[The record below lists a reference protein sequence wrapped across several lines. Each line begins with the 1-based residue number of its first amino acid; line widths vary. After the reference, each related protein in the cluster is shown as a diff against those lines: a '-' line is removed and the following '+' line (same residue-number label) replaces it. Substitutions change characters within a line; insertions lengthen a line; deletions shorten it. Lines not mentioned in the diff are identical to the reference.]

1 MNQLPHRNITQDTS
15 AQNLATK
22 PASQAHDLSSH
33 EPLTPAI
40 EKPQNG
46 MRGLKHW
53 RYDLLAGLQVALI
66 GLPLSLGIAV
76 ASGAPP
82 ITGVISAIIAGLIFP
97 FLGGAYVTIS
107 GPAAGLA
114 PALLAG
120 MIALGQG
127 NLAVGYPL
135 LLVAICLTGVVQVIL
150 SLFRAGRF
158 ALYFPISV
166 VEGML
171 SAIGLLIIVKQI
183 PQLLGDQLPPIK
195 SIPAAILAIPHDLY
209 EMNPEIFLVGGLS
222 LFLLFFLA
230 SRKEWWATLIPAP
243 LLVVSLGSLASWLLQ
258 LPQEYLVQV
267 PLDIFQHGIHVP
279 HFAEAWQNHDLWMA
293 FLVTIVTLT
302 LIDGTESLATIA
314 AVDKID
320 PFRRKSDPN
329 VTLRAMGIS
338 NILSSLAGGLTIIP
352 GGVKSTTNIMAG
364 GRTLWANFYYA
375 CCLALILWFGTKLI
389 NLIPLTVLAALLIW
403 IGWQLCAPR
412 IFQKILTIGK
422 EQLLIAVVT
431 AVVTLYTSD
440 LLEGVALGTLTKIAV
455 LYVDLVRSSAPAA
468 KTGESFL
475 AGFVRRLAASLVEL
489 FCNPVIRIGDGRGSR
504 TQYSVMTVATSAIR
518 GTVGEMKNP
527 YKIYLSSVTCMNLMK
542 LDKVLHE
549 TLVVPSTSKANFVI
563 ILAGQVI
570 DHTSMEYLHHFQDQC
585 IEAGHTCAIVGMD
598 HFRTF
603 SDHVL
608 AYRVNPPHSLMA
620 FA

>member
-1 MNQLPHRNITQDTS
+1 MESR
-15 AQNLATK
+15 NLAV
-22 PASQAHDLSSH
+22 PAM
-33 EPLTPAI
+33 
-40 EKPQNG
+40 EKPENG
-46 MRGLKHW
+46 LRGLKHW

-120 MIALGQG
+120 MITLGHG
-127 NLAVGYPL
+127 DLAVGYPL
-135 LLVAICLTGVVQVIL
+135 LLVAICLTGVVQVLLSIL
-150 SLFRAGRF
+150 RAGSF

-171 SAIGLLIIVKQI
+171 SAIGMLIIIKQI
-183 PQLLGDQLPPIK
+183 PQLLGDQLPPVK
-195 SIPAAILAIPHDLY
+195 SIPAAILAIPHDIH
-209 EMNPEIFLVGGLS
+209 EMNPEIFLVGGLA
-222 LFLLFFLA
+222 LAFLFFIS
-230 SRKEWWATLIPAP
+230 SRTERWAMLIPAP
-243 LLVVSLGSLASWLLQ
+243 LLVVSLGGIASWFLQ
-258 LPQEYLVQV
+258 LPQEYLVHV
-267 PLDIFQHGIHVP
+267 PLDIFQHGIHFP
-279 HFAEAWQNHDLWMA
+279 HFSEAWQNQDLWMA
-293 FLVTIVTLT
+293 LLVTIVTLT

-320 PFRRKSDPN
+320 PFHRKSDPN

-375 CCLALILWFGTKLI
+375 CSLALLLWFGTRLI
-389 NLIPLTVLAALLIW
+389 NLIPLSVLAALLIW

-412 IFQKILTIGK
+412 VFYKILAIGM

-431 AVVTLYTSD
+431 VLVTLYTSD
-440 LLEGVALGTLTKIAV
+440 LLEGMVLGTLTKVIV
-455 LYVDLVRSSAPAA
+455 LCVDLIRASTQETPSGEFFLRRSARLLPAA
-468 KTGESFL
+468 LT
-475 AGFVRRLAASLVEL
+475 EL
-489 FCNPVIRIGDGRGSR
+489 FSNPVIRIGDGRGSR
-504 TQYSVMTVATSAIR
+504 ERYSVMTVATSAIR

-527 YKIYLSSVTCMNLMK
+527 YKIYLSSVTCMNLIK
-542 LDKVLHE
+542 LDKALHQ
-549 TLVVPSTSKANFVI
+549 TLVIPANSKANFLI

-585 IEAGHTCAIVGMD
+585 IEAGHTCAIVGVD
-598 HFRTF
+598 HFRAF

-608 AYRVNPPHSLMA
+608 AYRVNPPRTLMA

>member
-1 MNQLPHRNITQDTS
+1 MTSLESSTQS
-15 AQNLATK
+15 M
-22 PASQAHDLSSH
+22 
-33 EPLTPAI
+33 

-46 MRGLKHW
+46 IQGLKHW
-53 RYDLLAGLQVALI
+53 RYDVLAGLQVALV

-82 ITGVISAIIAGLIFP
+82 ITGVISAIIAGFVFP

-120 MIALGQG
+120 MIALGHG
-127 NLAVGYPL
+127 DLAAGYPL

-158 ALYFPISV
+158 ALYFPVSV

-171 SAIGLLIIVKQI
+171 SAIGILIIVKQI
-183 PQLLGDQLPPIK
+183 PQLLGNQLPPVK
-195 SIPAAILAIPHDLY
+195 SIPAAILAVPHNIQ
-209 EMNPEIFLVGGLS
+209 EMNPMIFLIGGTSLVL
-222 LFLLFFLA
+222 LFLLS
-230 SRKEWWATLIPAP
+230 SRKERWATFIPPP
-243 LLVVSLGSLASWLLQ
+243 LLVVGLGALAGWFLEI
-258 LPQEYLVQV
+258 PKEYLVNV
-267 PLDIFQHGIHVP
+267 PLDIFQHGIHFP
-279 HFAEAWQNHDLWMA
+279 HFSEAWQNQDLWMA

-320 PFRRKSDPN
+320 PFHRKSDPN

-338 NILSSLAGGLTIIP
+338 NILSSLVGGLTIIP
-352 GGVKSTTNIMAG
+352 GGIKSTTNVLAG

-375 CCLALILWFGTKLI
+375 CCLTIFLWFGTQAI
-389 NLIPLTVLAALLIW
+389 NLIPLTILAALLIW

-412 IFQKILTIGK
+412 IFFKILEVGR
-422 EQLLIAVVT
+422 EQLLIATVT
-431 AVVTLYTSD
+431 VVVTLYTSD
-440 LLEGVALGTLTKIAV
+440 LLEGVVIGTVTKVVV
-455 LYVDLVRSSAPAA
+455 LSLDLLRASAKEVQA
-468 KTGESFL
+468 GESPL
-475 AGFVRRLAASLVEL
+475 TRLIRLLSATIEEL
-489 FCNPVIRIGDGRGSR
+489 FSNPVIRIGDGRATRKRYNG
-504 TQYSVMTVATSAIR
+504 MTVSTGAIR

-542 LDKVLHE
+542 LDKALNE
-549 TLVVPSTSKANFVI
+549 TLVIPANSKANFLI
-563 ILAGQVI
+563 ILAGQII

-585 IEAGHTCAIVGMD
+585 IESGHTCAIVGVD
-598 HFRTF
+598 HFRSF

-608 AYRVNPPHSLMA
+608 GYRVNNPRERMA

>member
-1 MNQLPHRNITQDTS
+1 M
-15 AQNLATK
+15 
-22 PASQAHDLSSH
+22 SSH
-33 EPLTPAI
+33 EPKTPPM
-40 EKPQNG
+40 EKPRNG
-46 MRGLKHW
+46 IGGLKHW

-82 ITGVISAIIAGLIFP
+82 ITGVISAIIAGLVFP

-120 MIALGQG
+120 MITLAHGD
-127 NLAVGYPL
+127 LAVGYPL
-135 LLVAICLTGVVQVIL
+135 LLVAICLTGVVQVLL
-150 SLFRAGRF
+150 SLLRAGSF

-171 SAIGLLIIVKQI
+171 SAIGMLIIIKQI
-183 PQLLGDQLPPIK
+183 PQLLGDQLPPVK
-195 SIPAAILAIPHDLY
+195 SIPSAILAIPHDIQ
-209 EMNPEIFLVGGLS
+209 EMNPEIFLVGGLA
-222 LFLLFFLA
+222 LALLFFLS
-230 SRKEWWATLIPAP
+230 SRTERWATLIPAP
-243 LLVVSLGSLASWLLQ
+243 LLVVSLGGIASWFLQ
-258 LPQEYLVQV
+258 LQQEYLVHI
-267 PLDIFQHGIHVP
+267 PLDIFQHGIHFP
-279 HFAEAWQNHDLWMA
+279 HFSEAWHDQDLWMA

-320 PFRRKSDPN
+320 PFHRKSDPN

-375 CCLALILWFGTKLI
+375 CSLALLLWFGTRLI
-389 NLIPLTVLAALLIW
+389 NLIPLSVLAALLIW

-412 IFQKILTIGK
+412 IFQKMLAIGK

-431 AVVTLYTSD
+431 VVVTLYTSD
-440 LLEGVALGTLTKIAV
+440 LLEGVALGTLTKVIV
-455 LYVDLVRSSAPAA
+455 LCFDLVRASAQEAPSEESPFRRAARLLPAA
-468 KTGESFL
+468 LT
-475 AGFVRRLAASLVEL
+475 EL
-489 FCNPVIRIGDGRGSR
+489 FSNPVIRIGDGRGSR
-504 TQYSVMTVATSAIR
+504 ERYSVMTVATSAIR

-542 LDKVLHE
+542 LDKALHE
-549 TLVVPSTSKANFVI
+549 TLVVPANSKANFLI

-598 HFRTF
+598 HFRSF

-608 AYRVNPPHSLMA
+608 AYRVNPPRTLMA

>member
-1 MNQLPHRNITQDTS
+1 M
-15 AQNLATK
+15 
-22 PASQAHDLSSH
+22 ASPDPGVLDV
-33 EPLTPAI
+33 
-40 EKPQNG
+40 EKPENG
-46 MRGLKHW
+46 VRGLKHW

-82 ITGVISAIIAGLIFP
+82 ITGVISAIIAGFVFP

-120 MIALGQG
+120 MIALGHG
-127 NLAVGYPL
+127 DLTVGYPL
-135 LLVAICLTGVVQVIL
+135 VLVAICLTGLIQVVL
-150 SLFRAGRF
+150 SLLRAGRF

-171 SAIGLLIIVKQI
+171 SAIGMLIIIKQI
-183 PQLLGDQLPPIK
+183 PLLLGDQLPSAK
-195 SIPAAILAIPHDLY
+195 SIPAAILAIPQDVH
-209 EMNPEIFLVGGLS
+209 EMNAGVFLVGGLS
-222 LFLLFFLA
+222 LVLLFLLYG
-230 SRKEWWATLIPAP
+230 RKERWATLIPPP
-243 LLVVSLGSLASWLLQ
+243 LLVVGLGSIAGWLLH
-258 LPQEYLVQV
+258 LPTEYLVHV
-267 PLDIFQHGIHVP
+267 PLDIFQHGIHFP
-279 HFAEAWQNHDLWMA
+279 HFSEAWHNQDLWMA
-293 FLVTIVTLT
+293 FLITIVTLT

-320 PFRRKSDPN
+320 PFHRKSDPN

-352 GGVKSTTNIMAG
+352 GGVKSTTNILAG

-375 CCLALILWFGTKLI
+375 CCLALFLWFGTGLI
-389 NLIPLTVLAALLIW
+389 NLIPLSVLAALLIW

-412 IFQKILTIGK
+412 VFRKILAIGK

-431 AVVTLYTSD
+431 VVVTLYTSD
-440 LLEGVALGTLTKIAV
+440 LLEGVAMGTLTKIVV
-455 LYVDLVRSSAPAA
+455 LCVDLIKSSAQRTPVDQ
-468 KTGESFL
+468 SFL
-475 AGFVRRLAASLVEL
+475 RRSARLFWAALTEL
-489 FCNPVIRIGDGRGSR
+489 FSNPVIRIGDSRGTR
-504 TQYSVMTVATSAIR
+504 ERYSVMTVATSAIR

-542 LDKVLHE
+542 LDKALNE
-549 TLVVPSTSKANFVI
+549 TLVIPPNSKANFLI
-563 ILAGQVI
+563 ILAGQII
-570 DHTSMEYLHHFQDQC
+570 DHTAMEYLHHFQDQC
-585 IEAGHTCAIVGMD
+585 IEAGHTCAIVGVD
-598 HFRTF
+598 HFRAF

-608 AYRVNPPHSLMA
+608 AYRVNPPRSLMA

>member
-1 MNQLPHRNITQDTS
+1 MSFQ
-15 AQNLATK
+15 
-22 PASQAHDLSSH
+22 
-33 EPLTPAI
+33 EPLTPAM

-46 MRGLKHW
+46 ARGLKHW
-53 RYDLLAGLQVALI
+53 RYDLLAGLQVALV

-82 ITGVISAIIAGLIFP
+82 ITGVISAIIAGFVFP

-120 MIALGQG
+120 MLALGHG
-127 NLAVGYPL
+127 DLAVGYPL
-135 LLVAICLTGVVQVIL
+135 LLVAICLTGVVQVLL
-150 SLFRAGRF
+150 SLFRAGKF
-158 ALYFPISV
+158 AMYFPISV

-171 SAIGLLIIVKQI
+171 IAIGMLIIVKQI
-183 PQLLGDQLPPIK
+183 PSLLGSLAPPVK
-195 SIPAAILAIPHDLY
+195 SIPKAILLIPHQILG
-209 EMNPEIFLVGGLS
+209 MNTDIFLIGGLS
-222 LFLLFFLA
+222 LALLFFL
-230 SRKEWWATLIPAP
+230 SGRKERWATFIPPP
-243 LLVVSLGSLASWLLQ
+243 LMVVGLGSVAGWLLQ
-258 LPQEYLVQV
+258 FPPEYLVHV
-267 PLDIFQHGIHVP
+267 PHDILEHGIHFPAFMDVW
-279 HFAEAWQNHDLWMA
+279 HQQDLWMA
-293 FLVTIVTLT
+293 LLLTIVTLT

-320 PFRRKSDPN
+320 PFHRKSDPN

-352 GGVKSTTNIMAG
+352 GGIKSTTNILAG

-375 CCLALILWFGTKLI
+375 CCLTIFLWFGTAVI

-412 IFQKILTIGK
+412 IFWKVLSIGK
-422 EQLLIAVVT
+422 EQLLIAAVT
-431 AVVTLYTSD
+431 VVVTLYTSD
-440 LLEGVALGTLTKIAV
+440 LLEGVALGTLTKIVV
-455 LYVDLVRSSAPAA
+455 LCIDLVRASTQEA
-468 KTGESFL
+468 KAGQSFL
-475 AGFVRRLAASLVEL
+475 RRFTGQLSAALEEL
-489 FCNPVIRIGDGRGSR
+489 FSNPVIRIGDGRGSR
-504 TQYSVMTVATSAIR
+504 ERYSVMTVATSAIR

-542 LDKVLHE
+542 LDKALNE
-549 TLVVPSTSKANFVI
+549 TLVVPSNSKANFLI
-563 ILAGQVI
+563 ILAGQII

-608 AYRVNPPHSLMA
+608 AYRVNPPRSLMA

>member
-1 MNQLPHRNITQDTS
+1 M
-15 AQNLATK
+15 
-22 PASQAHDLSSH
+22 ASPDPEVL
-33 EPLTPAI
+33 AI
-40 EKPQNG
+40 EKPENG
-46 MRGLKHW
+46 VRGLKHW

-82 ITGVISAIIAGLIFP
+82 ITGVISAIIAGFVFP

-120 MIALGQG
+120 MIALGHG
-127 NLAVGYPL
+127 DLTVGYPL
-135 LLVAICLTGVVQVIL
+135 VLVAICLTGLIQVVL
-150 SLFRAGRF
+150 SLLRAGRF

-171 SAIGLLIIVKQI
+171 SAIGMLIIIKQI
-183 PQLLGDQLPPIK
+183 PLLLGDQLPSAK
-195 SIPAAILAIPHDLY
+195 SIPAAILAIPQDVH
-209 EMNPEIFLVGGLS
+209 EMNAGVFLVGGLS
-222 LFLLFFLA
+222 LVLLFLLYG
-230 SRKEWWATLIPAP
+230 RKERWATLIPPP
-243 LLVVSLGSLASWLLQ
+243 LLVVGLGSIAGWLLH
-258 LPQEYLVQV
+258 LPTEYLVHV
-267 PLDIFQHGIHVP
+267 PLDIFQHGIHFP
-279 HFAEAWQNHDLWMA
+279 HFSEAWHNQDLWMA
-293 FLVTIVTLT
+293 FLITIVTLT

-320 PFRRKSDPN
+320 PFHRKSDPN

-352 GGVKSTTNIMAG
+352 GGVKSTTNILAG

-375 CCLALILWFGTKLI
+375 CCLALFLWFGTGLI
-389 NLIPLTVLAALLIW
+389 NLIPLSVLAALLIW

-412 IFQKILTIGK
+412 VFRKILAIGK

-431 AVVTLYTSD
+431 VVVTLYTSD
-440 LLEGVALGTLTKIAV
+440 LLEGVALGTLTKIVV
-455 LYVDLVRSSAPAA
+455 LCVDLIKSSAQRTPVDQ
-468 KTGESFL
+468 SFL
-475 AGFVRRLAASLVEL
+475 RRSARLFWAALTEL
-489 FCNPVIRIGDGRGSR
+489 FSNPVIRIGDSRGTR
-504 TQYSVMTVATSAIR
+504 ERYSVMTVATSAIR

-542 LDKVLHE
+542 LDKALNE
-549 TLVVPSTSKANFVI
+549 TLVIPPNSKANFLI
-563 ILAGQVI
+563 ILAGQII
-570 DHTSMEYLHHFQDQC
+570 DHTAMEYLHHFQDQC
-585 IEAGHTCAIVGMD
+585 IEAGHTCAIVGVD
-598 HFRTF
+598 HFRAF

-608 AYRVNPPHSLMA
+608 AYRVNPPRSLMA

>member
-1 MNQLPHRNITQDTS
+1 M
-15 AQNLATK
+15 
-22 PASQAHDLSSH
+22 ASPDPGVLDV
-33 EPLTPAI
+33 
-40 EKPQNG
+40 EKPENG
-46 MRGLKHW
+46 VRGLKHW

-120 MIALGQG
+120 MITLGHG
-127 NLAVGYPL
+127 DLSLGYPL
-135 LLVAICLTGVVQVIL
+135 LLVAICLTGVVQLLL

-171 SAIGLLIIVKQI
+171 SAIGMLIIIKQI
-183 PQLLGDQLPPIK
+183 PLLLGNQLPSAK
-195 SIPAAILAIPHDLY
+195 SIPAAILAIPRDIY
-209 EMNPEIFLVGGLS
+209 EMNPGVCLVGGLS
-222 LFLLFFLA
+222 LVLLFLLYG
-230 SRKEWWATLIPAP
+230 RKERWATLIPPP
-243 LLVVSLGSLASWLLQ
+243 LLVVGLGSIAGWLLH
-258 LPQEYLVQV
+258 LPTEYLVHV
-267 PLDIFQHGIHVP
+267 PLDIFQHGIHFP
-279 HFAEAWQNHDLWMA
+279 HFSEAWHNQELWMA
-293 FLVTIVTLT
+293 FLITIVTLT

-320 PFRRKSDPN
+320 PFHRKSDPN

-352 GGVKSTTNIMAG
+352 GGVKSTTNILAG

-375 CCLALILWFGTKLI
+375 CCLALFLWFGTGLI
-389 NLIPLTVLAALLIW
+389 NLIPLSVLAALLIW

-412 IFQKILTIGK
+412 VFRKILAIGK

-431 AVVTLYTSD
+431 VVVTLYTSD
-440 LLEGVALGTLTKIAV
+440 LLEGVAMGTLTKIVV
-455 LYVDLVRSSAPAA
+455 LCVDLIKSSAQRTPADQ
-468 KTGESFL
+468 SFL
-475 AGFVRRLAASLVEL
+475 RRSARLFWAALTEL
-489 FCNPVIRIGDGRGSR
+489 FSNPVIRIGDSRGTR
-504 TQYSVMTVATSAIR
+504 ERYSVMTVATSAIR

-542 LDKVLHE
+542 LDKALNE
-549 TLVVPSTSKANFVI
+549 TLVIPPNSKANFLI
-563 ILAGQVI
+563 ILAGQII
-570 DHTSMEYLHHFQDQC
+570 DHTAMEYLHHFQDQC
-585 IEAGHTCAIVGMD
+585 IEAGHTCAIVGVD
-598 HFRTF
+598 HFRAF

-608 AYRVNPPHSLMA
+608 AYRVNPPRSLMA

>member
-1 MNQLPHRNITQDTS
+1 MESH
-15 AQNLATK
+15 NLMV
-22 PASQAHDLSSH
+22 PAL
-33 EPLTPAI
+33 
-40 EKPQNG
+40 EKPENG
-46 MRGLKHW
+46 WRGLKHW

-82 ITGVISAIIAGLIFP
+82 ITGVISAIIAGLVFP

-120 MIALGQG
+120 MIALGHG
-127 NLAVGYPL
+127 DLAAGYPL
-135 LLVAICLTGVVQVIL
+135 LLVAICLTGVVQVLLSIL
-150 SLFRAGRF
+150 RAGSF

-171 SAIGLLIIVKQI
+171 SAIGILIIVKQI
-183 PQLLGDQLPPIK
+183 PQLLGDQLPPVK
-195 SIPAAILAIPHDLY
+195 SIPAAILAIPQDIY
-209 EMNPEIFLVGGLS
+209 AMNPETFLVGGLS
-222 LFLLFFLA
+222 LVLLFLL
-230 SRKEWWATLIPAP
+230 SGRKERWATLIPAP
-243 LLVVSLGSLASWLLQ
+243 LLVVGLGGVAGWLLQ
-258 LPQEYLVQV
+258 LPQEYLVHV
-267 PLDIFQHGIHVP
+267 PLNIFEHGIHFP
-279 HFAEAWQNHDLWMA
+279 HFSEAWQNQDLWLA
-293 FLVTIVTLT
+293 LLAIIITLT

-320 PFRRKSDPN
+320 PFHRKSDPN

-352 GGVKSTTNIMAG
+352 GGVKSTTNILAG

-375 CCLALILWFGTKLI
+375 CCLAFILWFGTGLL
-389 NLIPLTVLAALLIW
+389 NLIPLSVLAALLIW

-412 IFQKILTIGK
+412 VFWKMLAVGK

-431 AVVTLYTSD
+431 VLATLYTSD
-440 LLEGVALGTLTKIAV
+440 LLEGVALGTLTKIVV
-455 LYVDLVRSSAPAA
+455 LCLDLVRTSAQKVSA
-468 KTGESFL
+468 GESFL
-475 AGFVRRLAASLVEL
+475 KRSAGQLRAALVEL
-489 FCNPVIRIGDGRGSR
+489 FSNPVIRIGDSRGSR
-504 TQYSVMTVATSAIR
+504 ERYSVMTVATSAIR

-542 LDKVLHE
+542 LDKALNE
-549 TLVVPSTSKANFVI
+549 TLVVPPNSKANFLI

-570 DHTSMEYLHHFQDQC
+570 DHTSMEYLHHFQDQS
-585 IEAGHTCAIVGMD
+585 IAAGHTCAIVGMD
-598 HFRTF
+598 HFRSF

>member
-1 MNQLPHRNITQDTS
+1 M
-15 AQNLATK
+15 
-22 PASQAHDLSSH
+22 SSH
-33 EPLTPAI
+33 EPITPTM
-40 EKPQNG
+40 EKPRNG
-46 MRGLKHW
+46 IGGLKHW

-82 ITGVISAIIAGLIFP
+82 ITGVISAIIAGLVFP

-120 MIALGQG
+120 MIALGHG
-127 NLAVGYPL
+127 DLTVGYPL
-135 LLVAICLTGVVQVIL
+135 LLVAICLTGVVQVLL
-150 SLFRAGRF
+150 SLLRAGSF

-171 SAIGLLIIVKQI
+171 SAIGMLIIIKQI
-183 PQLLGDQLPPIK
+183 PQLLGDQLPPVK
-195 SIPAAILAIPHDLY
+195 SIPAAILAIPHDIQ
-209 EMNPEIFLVGGLS
+209 EMNPEIFLVGGLA
-222 LFLLFFLA
+222 LALLFFLS
-230 SRKEWWATLIPAP
+230 SRTERWATLIPAP
-243 LLVVSLGSLASWLLQ
+243 LLVVSLGGGASWFLQ
-258 LPQEYLVQV
+258 LPQEYLVHI
-267 PLDIFQHGIHVP
+267 PLDIFQHGIHFP
-279 HFAEAWQNHDLWMA
+279 HFSEAWQSQDLWMA

-320 PFRRKSDPN
+320 PFHRKSDPN

-375 CCLALILWFGTKLI
+375 CSLALLLWFGTRLI
-389 NLIPLTVLAALLIW
+389 NLIPLSVLAALLIW

-412 IFQKILTIGK
+412 IFQKVLAIGK

-431 AVVTLYTSD
+431 VVVTLYTSD
-440 LLEGVALGTLTKIAV
+440 LLEGVALGTLTKVIV
-455 LYVDLVRSSAPAA
+455 LCIDLVRASAQEAPSGESPFRRAARLLPAA
-468 KTGESFL
+468 LT
-475 AGFVRRLAASLVEL
+475 EL
-489 FCNPVIRIGDGRGSR
+489 FSNPVIRIGDGRGSR
-504 TQYSVMTVATSAIR
+504 ERYSVMTVATSAIR

-542 LDKVLHE
+542 LDKALHE
-549 TLVVPSTSKANFVI
+549 TLVVPPNSKANFLI

-585 IEAGHTCAIVGMD
+585 IEAGHTCAIVGVD
-598 HFRTF
+598 HFRAF

-608 AYRVNPPHSLMA
+608 AYRVNPPRSLMA

>member
-1 MNQLPHRNITQDTS
+1 MSSPEPQTS
-15 AQNLATK
+15 AM
-22 PASQAHDLSSH
+22 
-33 EPLTPAI
+33 

-46 MRGLKHW
+46 LRGLKHW

-82 ITGVISAIIAGLIFP
+82 ITGVISAIIAGFVFP

-120 MIALGQG
+120 MIALGHG
-127 NLAVGYPL
+127 DLAAGYPL

-171 SAIGLLIIVKQI
+171 SAIGILIIVKQI
-183 PQLLGDQLPPIK
+183 PQLLGDQLPPVK
-195 SIPAAILAIPHDLY
+195 SIPAAIMAIPKDIH
-209 EMNPEIFLVGGLS
+209 EMNPEIFLVGGMALVL
-222 LFLLFFLA
+222 LFLLS
-230 SRKEWWATLIPAP
+230 SRKERWATLIPPP
-243 LLVVSLGSLASWLLQ
+243 LLVVGLGGLAGWLLQ
-258 LPQEYLVQV
+258 LPPEYLVRIPQ
-267 PLDIFQHGIHVP
+267 DIFQHGIHFP
-279 HFAEAWQNHDLWMA
+279 HFSEALHSQDLWMA
-293 FLVTIVTLT
+293 FLVTIITLT

-320 PFRRKSDPN
+320 PFHRKSDPN

-352 GGVKSTTNIMAG
+352 GGVKSTTNILAG

-375 CCLALILWFGTKLI
+375 CCLALFLWFGTNLI
-389 NLIPLTVLAALLIW
+389 NFIPLTVLAALLIW

-412 IFQKILTIGK
+412 IFLKILTVGR

-431 AVVTLYTSD
+431 VVVTLYTSD
-440 LLEGVALGTLTKIAV
+440 LLEGVIMGTLTKVAV
-455 LYVDLVRSSAPAA
+455 LCIDLIQASAREPQ
-468 KTGESFL
+468 TGESFP
-475 AGFVRRLAASLVEL
+475 GRVVRLLSFALEEL
-489 FCNPVIRIGDGRGSR
+489 FSNPVIRIGDGRATR
-504 TQYSVMTVATSAIR
+504 KRYSVMTVATGSIR
-518 GTVGEMKNP
+518 GAVGQLKNP

-542 LDKVLHE
+542 LDKVLNE
-549 TLVVPSTSKANFVI
+549 TLVIPANSQANFLI
-563 ILAGQVI
+563 ILAGQII

-585 IEAGHTCAIVGMD
+585 IAAGHTCAIVGVD

-608 AYRVNPPHSLMA
+608 GYRINNPRERMA

>member
-1 MNQLPHRNITQDTS
+1 M
-15 AQNLATK
+15 
-22 PASQAHDLSSH
+22 SSH
-33 EPLTPAI
+33 EPMTPTM

-46 MRGLKHW
+46 IRGLKHW

-82 ITGVISAIIAGLIFP
+82 ITGVISAIIAGLVFP

-120 MIALGQG
+120 MIALGHG
-127 NLAVGYPL
+127 DLAVGYPL
-135 LLVAICLTGVVQVIL
+135 LLVAICLTGVVQVVLSIL
-150 SLFRAGRF
+150 RAGSF

-171 SAIGLLIIVKQI
+171 SAIGMLIIIKQI
-183 PQLLGDQLPPIK
+183 PQLLGDQLPPVK
-195 SIPAAILAIPHDLY
+195 SIPAAILAIPHDIQ
-209 EMNPEIFLVGGLS
+209 EMNPEIFLVGGLA
-222 LFLLFFLA
+222 LALLFFLS
-230 SRKEWWATLIPAP
+230 SRTERWATLIPAP
-243 LLVVSLGSLASWLLQ
+243 LLVVSLGGIASWFLQ
-258 LPQEYLVQV
+258 LPQEYLVHI
-267 PLDIFQHGIHVP
+267 PLDIFQHGIHFP
-279 HFAEAWQNHDLWMA
+279 HFSEAWQSQDLWMA

-320 PFRRKSDPN
+320 PFHRKSDPN

-375 CCLALILWFGTKLI
+375 CSLALLLWFGTRLI
-389 NLIPLTVLAALLIW
+389 NLIPLSVLAALLIW

-412 IFQKILTIGK
+412 IFQKMLAIGK

-431 AVVTLYTSD
+431 VVVTLYTSD
-440 LLEGVALGTLTKIAV
+440 LLEGVALGTLTKVIV
-455 LYVDLVRSSAPAA
+455 LCVDLIRASTRDTPS
-468 KTGESFL
+468 GESFL
-475 AGFVRRLAASLVEL
+475 RRSARLLPAALTEL
-489 FCNPVIRIGDGRGSR
+489 FSNPVIRIGDGRGSR
-504 TQYSVMTVATSAIR
+504 ERYSVMTVATSAIR
-518 GTVGEMKNP
+518 GTIGEMKNP

-542 LDKVLHE
+542 LDKALHE
-549 TLVVPSTSKANFVI
+549 TLVVPANSKANFLI

-585 IEAGHTCAIVGMD
+585 IEAGHTCAIVGVD
-598 HFRTF
+598 HFRAF

-608 AYRVNPPHSLMA
+608 AYRVNPPRTLMA

>member
-1 MNQLPHRNITQDTS
+1 MPPQP
-15 AQNLATK
+15 
-22 PASQAHDLSSH
+22 
-33 EPLTPAI
+33 PAI
-40 EKPQNG
+40 NKPQNG
-46 MRGLKHW
+46 IRGLKHW

-82 ITGVISAIIAGLIFP
+82 ITGVISAIIAGLVFP

-135 LLVAICLTGVVQVIL
+135 LLVAICLTGIVQVLL

-171 SAIGLLIIVKQI
+171 SAIGMLIIIKQI
-183 PQLLGDQLPPIK
+183 PQLLGDQLPPVK
-195 SIPAAILAIPHDLY
+195 SIPAAILAIPHDIY
-209 EMNPEIFLVGGLS
+209 EMNPAIFLIGGLS
-222 LFLLFFLA
+222 LALLFFLS
-230 SRKEWWATLIPAP
+230 SRTERWAGLIPAP
-243 LLVVSLGSLASWLLQ
+243 LLVVSLGGLASWLLQ
-258 LPQEYLVQV
+258 IPNEYLVTV
-267 PLDIFQHGIHVP
+267 PLDIFQHGIHFP
-279 HFAEAWQNHDLWMA
+279 HFSEAWQSHDLWMA
-293 FLVTIVTLT
+293 FFVTIVTLT

-320 PFRRKSDPN
+320 PFHRKSDPN

-375 CCLALILWFGTKLI
+375 CCLALILWFGTQLI

-403 IGWQLCAPR
+403 VGWQLCAPR
-412 IFQKILTIGK
+412 IFWKILEVGK

-431 AVVTLYTSD
+431 VAVTLSTSD
-440 LLEGVALGTLTKIAV
+440 LLEGVALGTLTKIIV
-455 LYVDLVRSSAPAA
+455 LCVDLIRASAQEAPTETA
-468 KTGESFL
+468 FL
-475 AGFVRRLAASLVEL
+475 TRFTRRLSAALVEL
-489 FCNPVIRIGDGRGSR
+489 FRNPVIRIGDGRGSR
-504 TQYSVMTVATSAIR
+504 AQSSVMTVPTSAIR

-527 YKIYLSSVTCMNLMK
+527 YKVYLSSVTCMNLMK
-542 LDKVLHE
+542 LDKALND
-549 TLVVPSTSKANFVI
+549 TLVVPANSKANFLI

-585 IEAGHTCAIVGMD
+585 IAAGHTCAIVGMD
-598 HFRTF
+598 HFRSF

-608 AYRVNPPHSLMA
+608 AYRVNPPRSLMA
-620 FA
+620 FT

>member
-1 MNQLPHRNITQDTS
+1 MS
-15 AQNLATK
+15 
-22 PASQAHDLSSH
+22 SQK
-33 EPLTPAI
+33 PLTPAM

-46 MRGLKHW
+46 VRGLKHW
-53 RYDLLAGLQVALI
+53 RYDLLAGLQVALV

-82 ITGVISAIIAGLIFP
+82 ITGVISAIIAGFVFP

-120 MIALGQG
+120 MIALGHG
-127 NLAVGYPL
+127 DLAVGYPL

-171 SAIGLLIIVKQI
+171 SAIGILIIVKQI
-183 PQLLGDQLPPIK
+183 PQLLGAQLPPVK
-195 SIPAAILAIPHDLY
+195 SIPAAILAIPHNIQ
-209 EMNPEIFLVGGLS
+209 EMNPMSFLVGGIALVL
-222 LFLLFFLA
+222 LFLLS
-230 SRKEWWATLIPAP
+230 SRKERWATVIPTP
-243 LLVVSLGSLASWLLQ
+243 LLVVVLGVVAGWLLQ
-258 LPQEYLVQV
+258 FPQEYLVQV
-267 PLDIFQHGIHVP
+267 PVDIFQHGIHFP
-279 HFAEAWQNHDLWMA
+279 DFSDAWLNQDLWMA

-320 PFRRKSDPN
+320 PFHRKSDPN

-352 GGVKSTTNIMAG
+352 GGIKSTTNILAG

-375 CCLALILWFGTKLI
+375 CCLSLFLWFGTSLI

-412 IFQKILTIGK
+412 IFVKTLTVGK

-431 AVVTLYTSD
+431 VLVTLYTSD
-440 LLEGVALGTLTKIAV
+440 LLKGVALGTLTKIVV
-455 LYVDLVRSSAPAA
+455 LCVDLVRASAKEA
-468 KTGESFL
+468 KPGESIPGRFT
-475 AGFVRRLAASLVEL
+475 RLLSAAFEEL
-489 FCNPVIRIGDGRGSR
+489 FSNPVIRIGDGRTTRKRYNG
-504 TQYSVMTVATSAIR
+504 MTVSTGAIR

-542 LDKVLHE
+542 LDKALNE
-549 TLVVPSTSKANFVI
+549 TLVVPANSKANFLI
-563 ILAGQVI
+563 ILAGQII

-585 IEAGHTCAIVGMD
+585 IAAGHTCAIVGMD
-598 HFRTF
+598 HFRSF

-608 AYRVNPPHSLMA
+608 AYRVNNPRERIA

>member
-1 MNQLPHRNITQDTS
+1 M
-15 AQNLATK
+15 
-22 PASQAHDLSSH
+22 SSH
-33 EPLTPAI
+33 EPMTSAI

-46 MRGLKHW
+46 IRGLKHW

-82 ITGVISAIIAGLIFP
+82 ITGVISAIIAGLVFP

-120 MIALGQG
+120 MIALGHG
-127 NLAVGYPL
+127 DLAVGYPL

-171 SAIGLLIIVKQI
+171 SAIGMLIIIKQI
-183 PQLLGDQLPPIK
+183 PQLLGDQLPPVK
-195 SIPAAILAIPHDLY
+195 SIPAALMAIPHDIA

-222 LFLLFFLA
+222 LVLLFFLS
-230 SRKEWWATLIPAP
+230 SRKERWATLIPAP
-243 LLVVSLGSLASWLLQ
+243 LLVVSLGGLASWLLH
-258 LPQEYLVQV
+258 LPQEYLVHV
-267 PLDIFQHGIHVP
+267 PLDIFQHGIHFP
-279 HFAEAWQNHDLWMA
+279 HFSEAWQNHDLWMA
-293 FLVTIVTLT
+293 FFVTIVTLT

-320 PFRRKSDPN
+320 PFHRKSDPN

-375 CCLALILWFGTKLI
+375 CCLALILWFGTQLI

-403 IGWQLCAPR
+403 VGWQLCAPR
-412 IFQKILTIGK
+412 IFWKILEVGK

-431 AVVTLYTSD
+431 VTVTLYTSD
-440 LLEGVALGTLTKIAV
+440 LLEGVALGTLTKIVV
-455 LYVDLVRSSAPAA
+455 LCVDLIRASVQEAP
-468 KTGESFL
+468 TDTSFL
-475 AGFVRRLAASLVEL
+475 TRFTRRLSAALVEL
-489 FCNPVIRIGDGRGSR
+489 FGNPVIRIGDGRGSR
-504 TQYSVMTVATSAIR
+504 ARYSVMTVPTSAIR

-542 LDKVLHE
+542 LDKALND
-549 TLVVPSTSKANFVI
+549 TLVVPANSKANFLI

-585 IEAGHTCAIVGMD
+585 IAAGHTCAIVGMD
-598 HFRTF
+598 HFRSF

-608 AYRVNPPHSLMA
+608 AYRVNPPRSLMA
-620 FA
+620 FT

>member
-1 MNQLPHRNITQDTS
+1 MSSDD
-15 AQNLATK
+15 ALAPAMVK
-22 PASQAHDLSSH
+22 P
-33 EPLTPAI
+33 E
-40 EKPQNG
+40 NG
-46 MRGLKHW
+46 VRGLKHW

-82 ITGVISAIIAGLIFP
+82 ITGVISAIIAGLVFP

-120 MIALGQG
+120 MIVLGHG
-127 NLAVGYPL
+127 DLTVGYPL
-135 LLVAICLTGVVQVIL
+135 VLVAICLTGGVQVLL
-150 SLFRAGRF
+150 SLLRAGSF
-158 ALYFPISV
+158 ALYFPVSV

-171 SAIGLLIIVKQI
+171 SAIGMLIIVKQI
-183 PQLLGDQLPPIK
+183 PQLLGDQLPPVK
-195 SIPAAILAIPHDLY
+195 SIPAAIMAIPQDVY
-209 EMNPEIFLVGGLS
+209 EMNPEIFLIGGLS
-222 LFLLFFLA
+222 LVLLFLL
-230 SRKEWWATLIPAP
+230 SGRKERWATFIPPP
-243 LLVVSLGSLASWLLQ
+243 LLVVGLGGIAGWLLQ
-258 LPQEYLVQV
+258 LPQEYLVHV
-267 PLDIFQHGIHVP
+267 PLDIFQHGIHFP
-279 HFAEAWQNHDLWMA
+279 HFSEVWQNHDLWMA
-293 FLVTIVTLT
+293 LLLIVITLT

-320 PFRRKSDPN
+320 PFHRKSDPN

-352 GGVKSTTNIMAG
+352 GGVKSTTNILAG

-375 CCLALILWFGTKLI
+375 CCLALFLWFGTGLI
-389 NLIPLTVLAALLIW
+389 NLIPLSVLAALLVW
-403 IGWQLCAPR
+403 NGWQLCAPR
-412 IFQKILTIGK
+412 IFQKILAVGK

-431 AVVTLYTSD
+431 VVVTLYTSD
-440 LLEGVALGTLTKIAV
+440 LLEGVALGTLTKIVV
-455 LYVDLVRSSAPAA
+455 LCIDLVRASAQETQA
-468 KTGESFL
+468 GESFL
-475 AGFVRRLAASLVEL
+475 RRTPRLLWAALTEL
-489 FCNPVIRIGDGRGSR
+489 FSNPVIRIGDSRGSR
-504 TQYSVMTVATSAIR
+504 ERYSVMTVAMSAIR

-542 LDKVLHE
+542 LDKALNE
-549 TLVVPSTSKANFVI
+549 TLVIPSNSKANFLI

-598 HFRTF
+598 HFRSF

-608 AYRVNPPHSLMA
+608 AYRVNPPHTLMA

>member
-1 MNQLPHRNITQDTS
+1 M
-15 AQNLATK
+15 
-22 PASQAHDLSSH
+22 SSH
-33 EPLTPAI
+33 EPQTPAT

-46 MRGLKHW
+46 IRGLKHW

-82 ITGVISAIIAGLIFP
+82 ITGVISAIIAGFVFP

-120 MIALGQG
+120 MIALGHG

-135 LLVAICLTGVVQVIL
+135 LLVAICLTGVIQVVL

-171 SAIGLLIIVKQI
+171 SAIGILIIIKQI
-183 PQLLGDQLPPIK
+183 PQLLGDQLPPVK
-195 SIPAAILAIPHDLY
+195 SIPAAILAIPHDIQ
-209 EMNPEIFLVGGLS
+209 EMNPAIFLVGGLS
-222 LFLLFFLA
+222 LILLFFLT
-230 SRKEWWATLIPAP
+230 SRKERWATLIPAP
-243 LLVVSLGSLASWLLQ
+243 LLVISLGGLASWLLQ
-258 LPQEYLVQV
+258 LPKEYLVNV
-267 PLDIFQHGIHVP
+267 PLDIFQHGIHFP
-279 HFAEAWQNHDLWMA
+279 HFSEAWQSQDLWIA

-320 PFRRKSDPN
+320 PFHRKSDPN

-403 IGWQLCAPR
+403 VGWQLCAPR
-412 IFQKILTIGK
+412 IFWKILEIGK

-431 AVVTLYTSD
+431 VVVTLYTSD
-440 LLEGVALGTLTKIAV
+440 LLEGVALGTLTKIVV
-455 LYVDLVRSSAPAA
+455 LSVDLIRAYARETKP
-468 KTGESFL
+468 GESFL
-475 AGFVRRLAASLVEL
+475 KRLVGLLCATVEEL
-489 FCNPVIRIGDGRGSR
+489 FSNPVIRIGDGRGSR
-504 TQYSVMTVATSAIR
+504 ARYSVMTVSTGSIR

-542 LDKVLHE
+542 LDKVLND
-549 TLVVPSTSKANFVI
+549 TLVVPAKPQANFLI
-563 ILAGQVI
+563 ILAGQII

-585 IEAGHTCAIVGMD
+585 IAAGHTCAIVGMD
-598 HFRTF
+598 HFRPF

-608 AYRVNPPHSLMA
+608 GYRINNPRERMA

>member
-1 MNQLPHRNITQDTS
+1 MSLQES
-15 AQNLATK
+15 ASTGA
-22 PASQAHDLSSH
+22 
-33 EPLTPAI
+33 

-53 RYDLLAGLQVALI
+53 RYDLVAGLQVALV

-82 ITGVISAIIAGLIFP
+82 ITGVISAIIAGFVFP

-120 MIALGQG
+120 MIVLGHG
-127 NLAVGYPL
+127 DLAAGYPL
-135 LLVAICLTGVVQVIL
+135 LLVAICLTGIVQVVL

-171 SAIGLLIIVKQI
+171 SAIGLLIIIKQI
-183 PQLLGDQLPPIK
+183 PQLLGDQLPPVK
-195 SIPAAILAIPHDLY
+195 SIPTAILAIPHDFR
-209 EMNPEIFLVGGLS
+209 EMNPEIFAVGAVSLTL
-222 LFLLFFLA
+222 LFLFS
-230 SRKEWWATLIPAP
+230 SRKERWATVVPPP
-243 LLVVSLGSLASWLLQ
+243 LLVVCLGGLAGWLLH
-258 LPQEYLVQV
+258 LPKEFLVNV
-267 PLDIFQHGIHVP
+267 PVDIFQHGIHFP
-279 HFAEAWQNHDLWMA
+279 HFSDAWQSRDLWSA
-293 FLVTIVTLT
+293 FLVTIITLT

-320 PFRRKSDPN
+320 PFHRKSDPN

-352 GGVKSTTNIMAG
+352 GGIKSTTNILAG

-375 CCLALILWFGTKLI
+375 CFLAVFLWFGTTLI
-389 NLIPLTVLAALLIW
+389 NFIPLTVLAALLIW
-403 IGWQLCAPR
+403 IGWQLCSPR
-412 IFQKILTIGK
+412 VFQKILSVGK

-431 AVVTLYTSD
+431 VVVTVYTSD
-440 LLEGVALGTLTKIAV
+440 LLEGVVLGTLTKVSV
-455 LYVDLVRSSAPAA
+455 LTLDLIRSPGQNVQPDAPLLKRIVTELPVAL
-468 KTGESFL
+468 K
-475 AGFVRRLAASLVEL
+475 EL
-489 FCNPVIRIGDGRGSR
+489 FSNPVIRIGDGRVKRDG
-504 TQYSVMTVATSAIR
+504 YHVMTVAASAIR
-518 GTVGEMKNP
+518 GTVGEIKNP

-542 LDKVLHE
+542 LDKVLNE
-549 TLVVPSTSKANFVI
+549 TLVIPQNMKANYLI
-563 ILAGQVI
+563 ILAGQII

-585 IEAGHTCAIVGMD
+585 IAAGHTCAIVGLE
-598 HFRTF
+598 HFRSF
-603 SDHVL
+603 SDHVMG
-608 AYRVNPPHSLMA
+608 YRVNPPRSLIA
-620 FA
+620 FT

>member
-1 MNQLPHRNITQDTS
+1 MASLDPEV
-15 AQNLATK
+15 LAM
-22 PASQAHDLSSH
+22 
-33 EPLTPAI
+33 
-40 EKPQNG
+40 EKPENG
-46 MRGLKHW
+46 VRGLKHW

-82 ITGVISAIIAGLIFP
+82 ITGVISAIIAGFVFP

-120 MIALGQG
+120 MIALGHG
-127 NLAVGYPL
+127 DLTVGYPL
-135 LLVAICLTGVVQVIL
+135 VLVAICLTGLVQVVL
-150 SLFRAGRF
+150 SLLRAGRF

-171 SAIGLLIIVKQI
+171 SAIGMLIIIKQI
-183 PQLLGDQLPPIK
+183 PLLLGDQLPSAK
-195 SIPAAILAIPHDLY
+195 SIPAAILAIPQDVH
-209 EMNPEIFLVGGLS
+209 EMNAGVFLVGGLS
-222 LFLLFFLA
+222 LVLLFLLFG
-230 SRKEWWATLIPAP
+230 RKERWATLIPPP
-243 LLVVSLGSLASWLLQ
+243 LLVVGLGSIAGWFLH
-258 LPQEYLVQV
+258 LPTEYLVHV
-267 PLDIFQHGIHVP
+267 PLDIFQHGIHFP
-279 HFAEAWQNHDLWMA
+279 HFSEAWHNQDLWMA
-293 FLVTIVTLT
+293 FLITIVTLT

-320 PFRRKSDPN
+320 PFHRKSDPN

-352 GGVKSTTNIMAG
+352 GGVKSTTNILAG

-375 CCLALILWFGTKLI
+375 CCLALFLWFGTGLI
-389 NLIPLTVLAALLIW
+389 NLIPLSVLAALLIW

-412 IFQKILTIGK
+412 VFRKILAIGK

-431 AVVTLYTSD
+431 VVVTLYTSD
-440 LLEGVALGTLTKIAV
+440 LLEGVAMGTLTKIVV
-455 LYVDLVRSSAPAA
+455 LCVDLIKSSAQRTPVDQ
-468 KTGESFL
+468 SFL
-475 AGFVRRLAASLVEL
+475 RRSARLFWAALTEL
-489 FCNPVIRIGDGRGSR
+489 FSNPVIRIGDSRGTR
-504 TQYSVMTVATSAIR
+504 ERYSVMTVATSAIR

-542 LDKVLHE
+542 LDKALNE
-549 TLVVPSTSKANFVI
+549 TLVIPPNSKANFLI
-563 ILAGQVI
+563 ILAGQII
-570 DHTSMEYLHHFQDQC
+570 DHTAMEYLHHFQDQC
-585 IEAGHTCAIVGMD
+585 IEAGHTCAIVGVD
-598 HFRTF
+598 HFRAF

-608 AYRVNPPHSLMA
+608 AYRVNPPRSLMA

>member
-1 MNQLPHRNITQDTS
+1 MPPQP
-15 AQNLATK
+15 
-22 PASQAHDLSSH
+22 
-33 EPLTPAI
+33 PAI
-40 EKPQNG
+40 NKPQNG
-46 MRGLKHW
+46 IRGLKHW

-82 ITGVISAIIAGLIFP
+82 ITGVISAIIAGLVFP

-135 LLVAICLTGVVQVIL
+135 LLVAICLTGIVQVLL

-171 SAIGLLIIVKQI
+171 SAIGMLIIIKQI
-183 PQLLGDQLPPIK
+183 PQLLGDQLPPVK
-195 SIPAAILAIPHDLY
+195 SIPAAILAIPHDIY
-209 EMNPEIFLVGGLS
+209 EMNPAIFLIGGLS
-222 LFLLFFLA
+222 LALLFFLS
-230 SRKEWWATLIPAP
+230 SRTERWAGLIPAP
-243 LLVVSLGSLASWLLQ
+243 LLVVSLGGLASWLLQ
-258 LPQEYLVQV
+258 IPNEYLVTV
-267 PLDIFQHGIHVP
+267 PLDIFQHGIHFP
-279 HFAEAWQNHDLWMA
+279 HFSEAWQSHDLWMA
-293 FLVTIVTLT
+293 FFVTIVTLT

-320 PFRRKSDPN
+320 PFHRKSDPN

-375 CCLALILWFGTKLI
+375 CCLALILWFGTQLI

-403 IGWQLCAPR
+403 VGWQLCAPR
-412 IFQKILTIGK
+412 IFWKILEVGK

-431 AVVTLYTSD
+431 VAVTLYTSD
-440 LLEGVALGTLTKIAV
+440 LLEGVALGTLTKIIV
-455 LYVDLVRSSAPAA
+455 LCVDLIRASAQEAPTETA
-468 KTGESFL
+468 FL
-475 AGFVRRLAASLVEL
+475 TRFTRRLSAALVEL
-489 FCNPVIRIGDGRGSR
+489 FRNPVIRIGDGRGSR
-504 TQYSVMTVATSAIR
+504 AQSSVMTVPTSAIR

-527 YKIYLSSVTCMNLMK
+527 YKVYLSSVTCMNLMK
-542 LDKVLHE
+542 LDKALND
-549 TLVVPSTSKANFVI
+549 TLVVPANSKANFLI

-585 IEAGHTCAIVGMD
+585 IAAGHTCAIVGMD
-598 HFRTF
+598 HFRSF

-608 AYRVNPPHSLMA
+608 AYRVNPPRSLMA
-620 FA
+620 FT

>member
-1 MNQLPHRNITQDTS
+1 M
-15 AQNLATK
+15 
-22 PASQAHDLSSH
+22 SSR
-33 EPLTPAI
+33 EPLTPAT

-46 MRGLKHW
+46 IRGLKHW

-82 ITGVISAIIAGLIFP
+82 ITGVISAIIAGLVFP

-120 MIALGQG
+120 MIALGHG
-127 NLAVGYPL
+127 DLTVGYPL
-135 LLVAICLTGVVQVIL
+135 VLVAICLTGGIQVLL
-150 SLFRAGRF
+150 SLLRAGSF
-158 ALYFPISV
+158 ALYFPVSV

-171 SAIGLLIIVKQI
+171 SAIGMLIIIKQI
-183 PQLLGDQLPPIK
+183 PMLLGDQLPSAK
-195 SIPAAILAIPHDLY
+195 SIPAAILAIPQDIH
-209 EMNPEIFLVGGLS
+209 EMNPAVFIVGGLS
-222 LFLLFFLA
+222 LVLLFLL
-230 SRKEWWATLIPAP
+230 SGRKERWATLIPPP
-243 LLVVSLGSLASWLLQ
+243 LLVVGLGGIAGWLLQ
-258 LPQEYLVQV
+258 LPQEYLVHV
-267 PLDIFQHGIHVP
+267 PLDIFQHGIHFP
-279 HFAEAWQNHDLWMA
+279 HFSEVWQNQDLWMA
-293 FLVTIVTLT
+293 LLLIVITLT

-320 PFRRKSDPN
+320 PFHRKSDPN

-352 GGVKSTTNIMAG
+352 GGVKSTTNILAG

-375 CCLALILWFGTKLI
+375 CCLALFLWFGTGLI
-389 NLIPLTVLAALLIW
+389 NLIPLSVLAALLVW

-412 IFQKILTIGK
+412 IFQKILAVGK

-431 AVVTLYTSD
+431 VVVTLYTSD
-440 LLEGVALGTLTKIAV
+440 LLEGVALGTLTKIVV
-455 LYVDLVRSSAPAA
+455 LCVDLIKSSAQQTTA
-468 KTGESFL
+468 GQSFL
-475 AGFVRRLAASLVEL
+475 RRSAGLLSAALTEL
-489 FCNPVIRIGDGRGSR
+489 FSNPVIRIGDSRGSR
-504 TQYSVMTVATSAIR
+504 ERYSVMTVATSAIR

-542 LDKVLHE
+542 LDKALNE
-549 TLVVPSTSKANFVI
+549 TLVVPSNSKANFLI

-585 IEAGHTCAIVGMD
+585 IAAGHTCAIVGMD
-598 HFRTF
+598 HFRSF

-608 AYRVNPPHSLMA
+608 AYRLNPPHTLMA

>member
-1 MNQLPHRNITQDTS
+1 MASPDPKV
-15 AQNLATK
+15 LAM
-22 PASQAHDLSSH
+22 
-33 EPLTPAI
+33 
-40 EKPQNG
+40 EKPENG
-46 MRGLKHW
+46 VRGLKHW

-82 ITGVISAIIAGLIFP
+82 ITGVISAIIAGFVFP

-120 MIALGQG
+120 MIALGHG
-127 NLAVGYPL
+127 DLTVGYPL
-135 LLVAICLTGVVQVIL
+135 VLVAICLTGLVQVVL
-150 SLFRAGRF
+150 SLLRAGRF

-171 SAIGLLIIVKQI
+171 SAIGMLIIIKQI
-183 PQLLGDQLPPIK
+183 PLLLGDQLPSAK
-195 SIPAAILAIPHDLY
+195 SIPAAILAIPQDVH
-209 EMNPEIFLVGGLS
+209 EMNAGVFLVGGLS
-222 LFLLFFLA
+222 LVLLFLLFG
-230 SRKEWWATLIPAP
+230 RKERWATLIPPP
-243 LLVVSLGSLASWLLQ
+243 LLVVGLGSIAGWLLH
-258 LPQEYLVQV
+258 LPTEYLVHV
-267 PLDIFQHGIHVP
+267 PLDIFQHGIHFP
-279 HFAEAWQNHDLWMA
+279 HFSEAWHNQDLWMA
-293 FLVTIVTLT
+293 FLITIVTLT

-320 PFRRKSDPN
+320 PFHRKSDPN

-352 GGVKSTTNIMAG
+352 GGVKSTTNILAG

-375 CCLALILWFGTKLI
+375 CCLALFLWFGTGLI
-389 NLIPLTVLAALLIW
+389 NLIPLSVLAALLIW

-412 IFQKILTIGK
+412 VFRKILAIGK

-431 AVVTLYTSD
+431 VVVTLYTSD
-440 LLEGVALGTLTKIAV
+440 LLEGVAMGTLTKIVV
-455 LYVDLVRSSAPAA
+455 LCVDLIKSSAQRTPVDQ
-468 KTGESFL
+468 SFL
-475 AGFVRRLAASLVEL
+475 RRSARLFWAALTEL
-489 FCNPVIRIGDGRGSR
+489 FSNPVIRIGDSRGTR
-504 TQYSVMTVATSAIR
+504 ERYSVMTVATSAIR

-542 LDKVLHE
+542 LDKALNE
-549 TLVVPSTSKANFVI
+549 TLVIPPNSKANFLI
-563 ILAGQVI
+563 ILAGQII
-570 DHTSMEYLHHFQDQC
+570 DHTAMEYLHHFQDQC

-598 HFRTF
+598 HFRAF

-608 AYRVNPPHSLMA
+608 AYRVNPPRSLMA

>member
-1 MNQLPHRNITQDTS
+1 M
-15 AQNLATK
+15 
-22 PASQAHDLSSH
+22 SSH
-33 EPLTPAI
+33 DVAPVV

-46 MRGLKHW
+46 VRGLKHW

-82 ITGVISAIIAGLIFP
+82 ITGIISAIIAGCVFP

-120 MIALGQG
+120 MIALGHG
-127 NLAVGYPL
+127 DLTVGYPL
-135 LLVAICLTGVVQVIL
+135 VLVAICLTGLVQVLL
-150 SLFRAGRF
+150 SLLRAGRF

-171 SAIGLLIIVKQI
+171 SAIGILIIIKQI
-183 PQLLGDQLPPIK
+183 PLLLGDQLPSVK
-195 SIPAAILAIPHDLY
+195 SIPAAILAIPQDIH
-209 EMNPEIFLVGGLS
+209 EMNPEVFLVGGLS
-222 LFLLFFLA
+222 LALLFLLFG
-230 SRKEWWATLIPAP
+230 RKERWATLIPPP
-243 LLVVSLGSLASWLLQ
+243 LLVVAMGSVAGWLLH
-258 LPQEYLVQV
+258 LPTEYLVHV
-267 PLDIFQHGIHVP
+267 PLDIFQHGIHFP
-279 HFAEAWQNHDLWMA
+279 HFSEAWHNPELWMA
-293 FLVTIVTLT
+293 LLGTIITLT

-320 PFRRKSDPN
+320 PFHRKSDPN

-338 NILSSLAGGLTIIP
+338 NMLSSLAGGLTIIP
-352 GGVKSTTNIMAG
+352 GGIKSTTNILAG

-375 CCLALILWFGTKLI
+375 CSLALFLWFGTGLI

-412 IFQKILTIGK
+412 IFLKMLAIGK

-431 AVVTLYTSD
+431 VVVTLYTSD
-440 LLEGVALGTLTKIAV
+440 LLEGVALGTLTKIVV
-455 LYVDLVRSSAPAA
+455 LCFDLVRASVQKTSVGQSLFKRSAGLLSAA
-468 KTGESFL
+468 L
-475 AGFVRRLAASLVEL
+475 IEL
-489 FCNPVIRIGDGRGSR
+489 FSNPVIRIGDSRGSR
-504 TQYSVMTVATSAIR
+504 ERYSVMTVATSAIR
-518 GTVGEMKNP
+518 GSVGEMKNP

-542 LDKVLHE
+542 LDKALNE
-549 TLVVPSTSKANFVI
+549 TLVVPSNSKANFLI
-563 ILAGQVI
+563 ILAGQII
-570 DHTSMEYLHHFQDQC
+570 DHTAMEYLHHFQDQS

-598 HFRTF
+598 HFHAF

-608 AYRVNPPHSLMA
+608 AYRVNPPRSLMA

>member
-1 MNQLPHRNITQDTS
+1 M
-15 AQNLATK
+15 
-22 PASQAHDLSSH
+22 SSH
-33 EPLTPAI
+33 DALAPAMA
-40 EKPQNG
+40 KPENG
-46 MRGLKHW
+46 VRGLKHC

-82 ITGVISAIIAGLIFP
+82 ITGVISAIIAGLVFP
-97 FLGGAYVTIS
+97 FLGGSYVTIS

-120 MIALGQG
+120 MIALGHG
-127 NLAVGYPL
+127 DLAVGYPL
-135 LLVAICLTGVVQVIL
+135 LLVAICLTGLVQVLL
-150 SLFRAGRF
+150 SLFRAGSF

-171 SAIGLLIIVKQI
+171 SAIGILIIVKQI
-183 PQLLGDQLPPIK
+183 PQLLGDQLPPVK
-195 SIPAAILAIPHDLY
+195 SIPAAILAIPQDLY

-222 LFLLFFLA
+222 LVLLFFL
-230 SRKEWWATLIPAP
+230 SNRKERWATLIPPP
-243 LLVVSLGSLASWLLQ
+243 LLVVGLGGVAGWLLQ

-267 PLDIFQHGIHVP
+267 PLDIFQHGIHFP
-279 HFAEAWQNHDLWMA
+279 HFSEAWQSQDLWKA
-293 FLVTIVTLT
+293 LVATTITLT

-320 PFRRKSDPN
+320 PFHRKSDPN

-338 NILSSLAGGLTIIP
+338 NILSSLVGGLTIIP
-352 GGVKSTTNIMAG
+352 GGVKSTTNILAG

-375 CCLALILWFGTKLI
+375 CCLALILWFGTGLI
-389 NLIPLTVLAALLIW
+389 NLIPLSVLAALLIW

-412 IFQKILTIGK
+412 IFVKMLAIGK

-431 AVVTLYTSD
+431 VVVTLYTSD
-440 LLEGVALGTLTKIAV
+440 LLEGVALGTLTKIVV
-455 LYVDLVRSSAPAA
+455 LCIDLVRSSAHETQ
-468 KTGESFL
+468 TGESFIT
-475 AGFVRRLAASLVEL
+475 RSTKRLWAALTEL
-489 FCNPVIRIGDGRGSR
+489 FSNPVIRIGDGRGSR
-504 TQYSVMTVATSAIR
+504 ERYSVMTVATSAIR

-542 LDKVLHE
+542 LDKVLNE
-549 TLVVPSTSKANFVI
+549 TLIVPSNSQANFLI

-570 DHTSMEYLHHFQDQC
+570 DHTAMEYLHHFQDQC

-598 HFRTF
+598 HFRAF

-608 AYRVNPPHSLMA
+608 AYRVNPPRSLMA